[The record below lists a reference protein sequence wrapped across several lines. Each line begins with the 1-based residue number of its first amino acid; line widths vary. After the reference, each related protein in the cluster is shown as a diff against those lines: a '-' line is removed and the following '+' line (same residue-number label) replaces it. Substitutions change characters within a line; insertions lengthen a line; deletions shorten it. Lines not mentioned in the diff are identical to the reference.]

1 MCVALNGRVSM
12 IKTISEVGYMT
23 NVLAEWPGRVA
34 EVHVNVGDTVESD
47 QELLTLE
54 SMKMLTW
61 GLRNFDTI
69 RVSKKDEELTTLKVW
84 LGKKSRVDVITEESL
99 YLTIPKRKKKYNK
112 SRIGT

>member
-23 NVLAEWPGRVA
+23 DVLAEWPGRVA

-54 SMKMLTW
+54 SMKMLTPITSPAS
-61 GLRNFDTI
+61 GLVDEI
-69 RVSKKDEELTTLKVW
+69 LVSVDEYVETGQLL
-84 LGKKSRVDVITEESL
+84 LRLSI
-99 YLTIPKRKKKYNK
+99 
-112 SRIGT
+112 